1 MDSLVSGTLYL
12 VATPIGNLEDM
23 TPRAIRVL
31 GEVAF
36 IAAEDTRHAQRLMSA
51 FTIGTKLI
59 SYHDHNEEQQ
69 TAYIIKQLISGSDVA
84 LVSDAGVPL
93 ISDPGYV
100 LVHQCHLKNIRV
112 VTIPGPCALISALSC
127 SGLATDEFHF
137 YGFLPSKTA
146 ARAAQL
152 KRALAASS
160 TGIFYESPKRILHSL
175 HAIQTLDPER
185 NLALAKELTKLYE
198 TVIMGTAEH
207 LLSFLTADP
216 AHQKGEFVLL
226 VAGVDKRETRSI
238 SPAAEQLLSLLAR
251 ELPLR
256 KASSIVAEHYQL
268 KVNELYQWGLEYLVK
283 PN

>member
-23 TPRAIRVL
+23 TPRAIRIL
-31 GEVAF
+31 SEVSF
-36 IAAEDTRHAQRLMSA
+36 IAAEDTRHAKRLMSA
-51 FTIGTKLI
+51 FSIGTKLI

-69 TAYIIKQLISGSDVA
+69 TAHIINQLISGSDVA

-100 LVHQCHLKNIRV
+100 VVHQCHLKNIPV

-127 SGLATDEFHF
+127 SGLPTDEFHF
-137 YGFLPSKTA
+137 YGFLPSKSS
-146 ARAAQL
+146 ARVAQL
-152 KRALAASS
+152 TTALAASG
-160 TGIFYESPKRILHSL
+160 TGIFYESPKRIMHTL
-175 HAIQTLDPER
+175 HAIQTLAADR
-185 NLALAKELTKLYE
+185 NVTLAKELTKRYE
-198 TVIMGTAEH
+198 TVIMGTAEQ
-207 LLSFLTADP
+207 LLAYLTADP

-226 VAGVDKRETRSI
+226 VAGVNKHQTRTI
-238 SPAAEQLLSLLAR
+238 SPEAEQLLSRLAD

-268 KVNELYQWGLEYLVK
+268 KVNELYQWGVEHIVK